1 MDYLPLISRWLHI
14 LAAMAA
20 VGGPVFIRLA
30 LIPAIC
36 EALGDEQRRALHER
50 IRQRWSRVVMAAILF
65 LLASGFYNLIQFL
78 RLSHTWGAAW
88 ESGSHNSL
96 LYQILFGVKFVLA
109 LAVFFIASAV
119 TGRSEVF
126 ARFRE
131 NAKFWITVNLL
142 LGVLIVCISGQLRM
156 MHIGPNAETPVVA
169 GDK

>member
-1 MDYLPLISRWLHI
+1 MDYVSLISRWLHI

-30 LIPAIC
+30 FIPAMC
-36 EALGDEQRRALHER
+36 GVLGDEQRRVLHEQVR
-50 IRQRWSRVVMAAILF
+50 RRWSKVVMAAILF
-65 LLASGFYNLIQFL
+65 LLASGLYNLIQFL

-88 ESGSHNSL
+88 ESGSHNSV

-119 TGRSEVF
+119 TGRSEAF

-131 NAKFWITVNLL
+131 NAKFWITMNLL
-142 LGVLIVCISGQLRM
+142 LGVLIVCISGQMRM
-156 MHIGPNAETPVVA
+156 MHIGPNKEAPVVA